1 MIKVDATLHS
11 NSNTQWFAIVTR
23 SRAEKKVHEKLAVYW
38 ETYLP
43 LQQQW
48 RQWSDR
54 KKKVETPLI
63 PSFVFVKTTEKELI
77 NILKVDGVVRVLCFL
92 RKPAI
97 VREDEIATLKL
108 LIENSANTQVISSI
122 NLEEGEQVEIV
133 KGPLAGLKAT
143 FISQQGKYKVIVNIE
158 TPATYFQ
165 VEVSA
170 NQLKKIGVAV

>member
-1 MIKVDATLHS
+1 MLKTDTITYS
-11 NSNTQWFAIVTR
+11 NSSIQWYAIVTR
-23 SRAEKKVHEKLAVYW
+23 SRAEKKVNEKLVAYC
-38 ETYLP
+38 ETFLP
-43 LQQQW
+43 LQKQW

-54 KKKVETPLI
+54 KKKVEIPLI
-63 PSFVFVKTTEKELI
+63 PSFVFVKTTPKELI
-77 NILKVDGVVRVLCFL
+77 NILKVEGVVRVLNFL
-92 RKPAI
+92 GKPAI

-108 LIENSANTQVISSI
+108 LIENSSNAQVISSI

-143 FISQQGKYKVIVNIE
+143 FICQQGKYKVIVNIE

-170 NQLKKIGVAV
+170 NQLKKIGVAI